1 MRETDM
7 MGFNSTTT
15 PSPSSQWNWVIQMCN
30 DLFIMNC
37 DVISTNQFSY
47 Y

>member
-15 PSPSSQWNWVIQMCN
+15 PSPLSQWNWTIQMFN
-30 DLFIMNC
+30 DLFIKNC
-37 DVISTNQFSY
+37 DVISINQFSCY
-47 Y
+47 